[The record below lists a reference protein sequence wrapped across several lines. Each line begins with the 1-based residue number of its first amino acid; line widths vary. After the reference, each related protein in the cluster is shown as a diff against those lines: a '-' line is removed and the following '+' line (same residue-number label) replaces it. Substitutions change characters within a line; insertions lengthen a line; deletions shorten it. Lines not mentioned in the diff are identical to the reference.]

1 MTAKLESEKF
11 LSFIF
16 EKYSYQNRFL
26 SPRDE
31 IFNCISKAIREVRLK
46 IKSESI
52 EEMKEY
58 YENVIRELKKKAH
71 YQIEIFEK
79 DIKNMPE
86 KYKNHYISI
95 LNRLKSDFQYTQ
107 RADSRP

>member
-1 MTAKLESEKF
+1 MTAKLESEKL

-31 IFNCISKAIREVRLK
+31 IFNCISKAIIEVRLK

-52 EEMKEY
+52 EEMKEH
-58 YENVIRELKKKAH
+58 YENVIRELKKNAH
-71 YQIEIFEK
+71 CQIEIFEK
-79 DIKNMPE
+79 DVKNMPK
-86 KYKNHYISI
+86 KYKPHYSSY
-95 LNRLKSDFQYTQ
+95 LDNLKAQFGYTQ
-107 RADSRP
+107 SSE

>member
-1 MTAKLESEKF
+1 MTPKLESEKL

-31 IFNCISKAIREVRLK
+31 ILTCISKAIREVILK
-46 IKSESI
+46 IKSESA

-58 YENVIRELKKKAH
+58 YKNVISELKKKA
-71 YQIEIFEK
+71 YGQIEIFEK

-86 KYKNHYISI
+86 KYKNNYLSS
-95 LNRLKSDFQYTQ
+95 LNNLKAQFQYTQ
-107 RADSRP
+107 SSE